1 MINYIYK
8 IKFDK
13 SSIELNDDYERL
25 SDYEKD
31 IISELNTES
40 FFDYEDESGNY
51 ICYLITTKT
60 ELDRYLKILESNLIK
75 YEDFDLSRSVL
86 NNEINLEILEDKLDS
101 NNYFKY
107 DFFMDDLESWIYNN
121 LEIDIVL
128 DRITDV
134 GMESLREVEKNFLKN
149 YNNEQD

>member
-1 MINYIYK
+1 MTKVYK
-8 IKFDK
+8 IKFNK
-13 SSIELNDDYERL
+13 SSFELNDDYERL

-40 FFDYEDESGNY
+40 FFDYENEIGNY
-51 ICYLITTKT
+51 VCYVITIPT
-60 ELDRYLKILESNLIK
+60 ELDRYLKILRNNLIE
-75 YEDFDLSRSVL
+75 YEYFDLSKPVL
-86 NNEINLEILEDKLDS
+86 KNEINLELLEDKLDS

-107 DFFMDDLESWIYNN
+107 DFFMDDLESWIYDN

-128 DRITDV
+128 DRITEV
-134 GMESLREVEKNFLKN
+134 GMDSLKDVEKNFLKN

>member
-1 MINYIYK
+1 MTKVYK

-13 SSIELNDDYERL
+13 SSFELNDDYERL

-40 FFDYEDESGNY
+40 FFDYENEIGNY
-51 ICYLITTKT
+51 VCYVITIPT
-60 ELDRYLKILESNLIK
+60 ELDRYLKILRNNLIE
-75 YEDFDLSRSVL
+75 YEYFDLSKPVL
-86 NNEINLEILEDKLDS
+86 KNEINLELLEDKLDS

-107 DFFMDDLESWIYNN
+107 DFFMDDLESWIYDN

-128 DRITDV
+128 DRITEV
-134 GMESLREVEKNFLKN
+134 GMDSLKDVEKNFLKN

>member
-1 MINYIYK
+1 MTKVYK
-8 IKFDK
+8 IKFNK
-13 SSIELNDDYERL
+13 SSFELSDDYERL

-40 FFDYEDESGNY
+40 FFDYEDELDNY
-51 ICYLITTKT
+51 VCFVITTPT
-60 ELDRYLKILESNLIK
+60 ELDRYLKILKNNLI
-75 YEDFDLSRSVL
+75 EHESLDLSKPVL
-86 NNEINLEILEDKLDS
+86 KSEINLELLEDKLDS

-107 DFFMDDLESWIYNN
+107 DFFINDLESWIYDN

-128 DRITDV
+128 DRITEV
-134 GMESLREVEKNFLKN
+134 GINSLKDVEKNFLKN

>member
-1 MINYIYK
+1 MTKVYK
-8 IKFDK
+8 IKFNK
-13 SSIELNDDYERL
+13 SSFELSDDYERL

-40 FFDYEDESGNY
+40 FFDYEDELDNY
-51 ICYLITTKT
+51 VCFVITTPT
-60 ELDRYLKILESNLIK
+60 ELDRYLKILRNNLI
-75 YEDFDLSRSVL
+75 EHESSDLSKPVL
-86 NNEINLEILEDKLDS
+86 KSEINLELLEDKLDS

-107 DFFMDDLESWIYNN
+107 DFFINDLESWIYDN

-128 DRITDV
+128 DRITEV
-134 GMESLREVEKNFLKN
+134 GINSLKDVEKNFLKN

>member
-1 MINYIYK
+1 MTKVYK
-8 IKFDK
+8 IKFNK
-13 SSIELNDDYERL
+13 SSFELNDDYERL

-40 FFDYEDESGNY
+40 FFDYENEIGNY
-51 ICYLITTKT
+51 VCYVITTPT
-60 ELDRYLKILESNLIK
+60 ELDRYLKILRNNLI
-75 YEDFDLSRSVL
+75 EHESSDLSKPVL
-86 NNEINLEILEDKLDS
+86 KNEINLELLEGKLDS

-107 DFFMDDLESWIYNN
+107 DFFMDDLESWIYDN

-128 DRITDV
+128 DRITEV
-134 GMESLREVEKNFLKN
+134 GMDSLKDVEKNFLKN

>member
-13 SSIELNDDYERL
+13 SSAELNDDYERL

-31 IISELNTES
+31 IISELSTES

-75 YEDFDLSRSVL
+75 FEDFDLSRSVL

-101 NNYFKY
+101 DNYFKY

-128 DRITDV
+128 DRITEV

-149 YNNEQD
+149 YNNY

>member
-1 MINYIYK
+1 MTKVYK
-8 IKFDK
+8 IKFNK
-13 SSIELNDDYERL
+13 SSFELNDDYERL

-40 FFDYEDESGNY
+40 FFDYEDELDNY
-51 ICYLITTKT
+51 VCFVITTPT
-60 ELDRYLKILESNLIK
+60 ELDRYLKILRNNLI
-75 YEDFDLSRSVL
+75 ENESSDLSNPVL
-86 NNEINLEILEDKLDS
+86 KNEINLELLEDKLDS

-107 DFFMDDLESWIYNN
+107 DFFMDDLESWIYQN

-128 DRITDV
+128 DRITEV
-134 GMESLREVEKNFLKN
+134 GMDSLKDVEKNFLKN

>member
-1 MINYIYK
+1 MTKVYK
-8 IKFDK
+8 IKFTK
-13 SSIELNDDYERL
+13 SSFELNDDYERL

-40 FFDYEDESGNY
+40 FFDYENEIGNY
-51 ICYLITTKT
+51 VCYVITIPT
-60 ELDRYLKILESNLIK
+60 ELDRYLKILRNNLIE
-75 YEDFDLSRSVL
+75 YEYFDLSKPVL
-86 NNEINLEILEDKLDS
+86 KNEINLELLEDKLDS

-107 DFFMDDLESWIYNN
+107 DFFMDDLESWIYDN

-128 DRITDV
+128 DRITEV
-134 GMESLREVEKNFLKN
+134 GMDSLKDVEKNFLKN

>member
-1 MINYIYK
+1 MTKVYK
-8 IKFDK
+8 IKFNK
-13 SSIELNDDYERL
+13 SSFELNDDYERL

-40 FFDYEDESGNY
+40 FFDYEDELDNY
-51 ICYLITTKT
+51 VCFVITTPT
-60 ELDRYLKILESNLIK
+60 ELDRYLKILRNNLI
-75 YEDFDLSRSVL
+75 EHESSDLSKPVL
-86 NNEINLEILEDKLDS
+86 KNEINLELLEGKLDS

-107 DFFMDDLESWIYNN
+107 DFFMDDLESWIYDN

-128 DRITDV
+128 DRITEV
-134 GMESLREVEKNFLKN
+134 GMDSLKDVEKNFLKN

>member
-1 MINYIYK
+1 MTKVYK
-8 IKFDK
+8 IKFNK
-13 SSIELNDDYERL
+13 SSFELNDDYERL

-40 FFDYEDESGNY
+40 FFDYEDELDNY
-51 ICYLITTKT
+51 VCFVITTPT
-60 ELDRYLKILESNLIK
+60 ELDRYLKILKNNLI
-75 YEDFDLSRSVL
+75 EHESSDLSKPVL
-86 NNEINLEILEDKLDS
+86 KNEINLEVLEDKLDS

-107 DFFMDDLESWIYNN
+107 DFFMDDLESWIYDN

-128 DRITDV
+128 DRITEV
-134 GMESLREVEKNFLKN
+134 GMNSLKDVEKNFLKN

>member
-1 MINYIYK
+1 MTKVYI

-13 SSIELNDDYERL
+13 SSFELNDDYERL

-31 IISELNTES
+31 IISELNTDS
-40 FFDYEDESGNY
+40 FFDYEDELDNY
-51 ICYLITTKT
+51 VCFVITTPN
-60 ELDRYLKILESNLIK
+60 ELDRYLKILRNNLI
-75 YEDFDLSRSVL
+75 EHESSDLSKPVL
-86 NNEINLEILEDKLDS
+86 KNEINLELLEGKLDS

-107 DFFMDDLESWIYNN
+107 DFFMDDLESWIYQN

-128 DRITDV
+128 DRITEV
-134 GMESLREVEKNFLKN
+134 GMNSLKDVEKNFLKN

>member
-1 MINYIYK
+1 MTKVYK
-8 IKFDK
+8 IKFNK
-13 SSIELNDDYERL
+13 SSFELNDDYERL

-40 FFDYEDESGNY
+40 FFDYEDELDNY
-51 ICYLITTKT
+51 VCYVITIPT
-60 ELDRYLKILESNLIK
+60 ELDRYLKILRNNLIE
-75 YEDFDLSRSVL
+75 YEYFDLSKPVL
-86 NNEINLEILEDKLDS
+86 KNEINLELLEGKLDS

-107 DFFMDDLESWIYNN
+107 DFFMDDLESWIYDN

-128 DRITDV
+128 DRITEV
-134 GMESLREVEKNFLKN
+134 GMDSLKDVEKNFLKN

>member
-1 MINYIYK
+1 MTKVYK

-13 SSIELNDDYERL
+13 SSFELNDEYERL

-40 FFDYEDESGNY
+40 FFDYEDELDNY
-51 ICYLITTKT
+51 VCYVITTPT
-60 ELDRYLKILESNLIK
+60 ELERYLKILRNNLI
-75 YEDFDLSRSVL
+75 EHECSDLSNPILR
-86 NNEINLEILEDKLDS
+86 NEINLECLEDKLDN

-107 DFFMDDLESWIYNN
+107 DFFMDDLESWIYDN

-128 DRITDV
+128 DRITEV
-134 GMESLREVEKNFLKN
+134 GMDSLKDVEKNFLKN

>member
-1 MINYIYK
+1 MTKVYK
-8 IKFDK
+8 IKFNK
-13 SSIELNDDYERL
+13 SSFELNDDYERL

-40 FFDYEDESGNY
+40 FFDYEDELNNY
-51 ICYLITTKT
+51 VCFVITTPT
-60 ELDRYLKILESNLIK
+60 ELDRYLKILRNNLI
-75 YEDFDLSRSVL
+75 EHESTDLSKPVL
-86 NNEINLEILEDKLDS
+86 KNEINLELLEDKLDS

-107 DFFMDDLESWIYNN
+107 DFFMDDLESWIYDN

-128 DRITDV
+128 DRITEV
-134 GMESLREVEKNFLKN
+134 GMNSLKDVEKNFLKN

>member
-1 MINYIYK
+1 MTKVYK

-13 SSIELNDDYERL
+13 SSFELNDDYERL

-40 FFDYEDESGNY
+40 FFDYENEIGNY
-51 ICYLITTKT
+51 VCYVITTPT
-60 ELDRYLKILESNLIK
+60 ELDRYLKILRNNLIEHE
-75 YEDFDLSRSVL
+75 YFDLSKLILR
-86 NNEINLEILEDKLDS
+86 NEINLECLEDKLDS

-107 DFFMDDLESWIYNN
+107 DFFMDDLESWIYHN

-128 DRITDV
+128 DRITEV
-134 GMESLREVEKNFLKN
+134 GMDSLKNVEKNFLKN

>member
-1 MINYIYK
+1 MTKVYK
-8 IKFDK
+8 IKFNK
-13 SSIELNDDYERL
+13 SSFELNDDYERL

-40 FFDYEDESGNY
+40 FFDYEDELDNY
-51 ICYLITTKT
+51 VCFVITTPT
-60 ELDRYLKILESNLIK
+60 ELDRYLKILRNNLI
-75 YEDFDLSRSVL
+75 EHESSDLSNPVL
-86 NNEINLEILEDKLDS
+86 KNEINLEILEDKLDS

-107 DFFMDDLESWIYNN
+107 DFFMDDLESWIYDN

-128 DRITDV
+128 DRITEV
-134 GMESLREVEKNFLKN
+134 GMDSLKDVEKNFLKN

>member
-1 MINYIYK
+1 MTKVYK
-8 IKFDK
+8 IKFNK
-13 SSIELNDDYERL
+13 SSFELNDDYERL

-40 FFDYEDESGNY
+40 FFDYENEIGNY
-51 ICYLITTKT
+51 VCYVITTPT
-60 ELDRYLKILESNLIK
+60 ELDRYLKILKNNLI
-75 YEDFDLSRSVL
+75 EHECSDLSKKVL
-86 NNEINLEILEDKLDS
+86 NNQINLELLEDKLDS

-107 DFFMDDLESWIYNN
+107 DFFMDDLESWIYQN

-128 DRITDV
+128 DRITEV
-134 GMESLREVEKNFLKN
+134 GMDSLKDVEKNFLKN

>member
-1 MINYIYK
+1 MTKVYK
-8 IKFDK
+8 IKFNK
-13 SSIELNDDYERL
+13 SSFELNDDYERL

-40 FFDYEDESGNY
+40 FFDYEDELDNY
-51 ICYLITTKT
+51 VCFVITTPT
-60 ELDRYLKILESNLIK
+60 ELDRYLKILRNNLI
-75 YEDFDLSRSVL
+75 EHESSDLSNPVL
-86 NNEINLEILEDKLDS
+86 KNEINLEMLEDKLDS

-107 DFFMDDLESWIYNN
+107 DLFMDDLESWIYGN

-128 DRITDV
+128 DRITEV
-134 GMESLREVEKNFLKN
+134 GMDSLKDVEKNFLKN